1 MINKSILYCISL
13 ITFFIAPLSAQEAKG
28 EPLFTTDLAHTES
41 GELVMAQKNARCLD
55 IYSADGSKKLRRIP
69 LSQSPTGLVIRGNL
83 AYVTTFDK
91 VGKLEVISLSTGK
104 LEFSLKLGSGACSPI
119 LNAAGDICYVCQQ
132 FEDNMVKIDL
142 KSRKVVAEVQLVREP
157 KHCLL
162 SKDEKTL
169 YVTNFLPNQRA
180 DLDVVTAV
188 LSVVDEAKFTKSK
201 DIELGNGSN
210 ALRGM
215 ALSPDGKYL
224 FVTHN
229 LGRFMVPTS
238 QLQQGWMNTSAFSI
252 IDAST
257 QSYICSVL
265 VDEPERGAAG
275 VWDIQ
280 CLPEHLL
287 ITHSGTHE
295 LSIIELQTMLE
306 RVHAAK
312 DKEALSYDL
321 HLLHGIRQRVPLQ
334 GNGPRRM
341 LVRGDN
347 AIIPTYFAD
356 ILNKVQVGTAEVE
369 SVNLNPERSE
379 TVEQKGERYFN
390 DASLCFQNW
399 QSCNGCHPGDA
410 RTDGLNWDLLND
422 GIGNSKNCKS
432 LLFSHVTAP
441 SMITGIRAD
450 AETAVRKGFTHIQ
463 FYQVDEEIANYV
475 DAYLKSLRPLDSPY
489 LIDGK
494 LSAKAERGRLV
505 FERLHCGFCHSGPYF
520 TDRKKHV
527 IGDDV
532 EMEDGWDTPTLREV
546 WRTAP
551 YLFDGR
557 ARTMQE
563 VYSIHKH
570 GIREEISDE
579 EIEELSEY
587 VLSL

>member
-1 MINKSILYCISL
+1 MTNKSILYCLTLLFI
-13 ITFFIAPLSAQEAKG
+13 FIAPLSAQEKEG
-28 EPLFTTDLAHTES
+28 EPLFTTDLALTTS
-41 GELVMAQKNARCLD
+41 GELVMAQKNARSLD
-55 IYSADGSKKLRRIP
+55 IYSADGSKKLRSIS
-69 LSQSPTGLVIRGNL
+69 LSQSPTGLTIRGDL
-83 AYVTTFDK
+83 AYVTTFEK
-91 VGKLEVISLSTGK
+91 EGKLEVVSLSTGK
-104 LEFSLKLGSGACSPI
+104 PEFSLNLGSGACAPI
-119 LNAAGDICYVCQQ
+119 LNAAGDTCYVCQQ
-132 FEDNMVKIDL
+132 FEDSVAKIDL
-142 KSRKVVAEVQLVREP
+142 KSRKVAAEVKVVREP

-180 DLDVVTAV
+180 DLDIVTAV
-188 LSVVDEAKFTKSK
+188 LSVVDDEKFTKTK

-210 ALRGM
+210 AVRGM
-215 ALSPDGKYL
+215 ALSADGKYL

-252 IDAST
+252 IETGT
-257 QSYICSVL
+257 QSYLCTIL

-280 CLPEHLL
+280 CMPEHLL

-295 LSIIELQTMLE
+295 LSIIELNPMLE
-306 RVHAAK
+306 RAHAAE

-321 HLLHGIRQRVPLQ
+321 HLLHGIRQRVPLE

-341 LVRGDN
+341 LLRGEEV
-347 AIIPTYFAD
+347 IIPTYFAD
-356 ILNKVQVGTAEVE
+356 ILNTVHVPTAKVE
-369 SVNLNPERSE
+369 SVNLNPKRSE
-379 TVEQKGERYFN
+379 TDEQKGERYFN
-390 DASLCFQNW
+390 DAAYCFQNW

-463 FYQVDEEIANYV
+463 FFQVDEERALCV
-475 DAYLKSLRPLDSPY
+475 DAYLKALRPLPSPY
-489 LIDGK
+489 LVDGK
-494 LSAKAERGRLV
+494 LSEKAERGRVIYDEL
-505 FERLHCGFCHSGPYF
+505 RCGFCHSGPYY

-563 VYSIHKH
+563 VFSIHKH
-570 GIREEISDE
+570 GIRGKISPEEV
-579 EIEELSEY
+579 EELSEY